1 MFADYD
7 WFENYINHLSRVTPE
22 DVLNIARTYL
32 TPDNRVVGFYLPQ
45 ES

>member
-7 WFENYINHLSRVTPE
+7 WFENYVNHLARVTPE
-22 DVLNIARTYL
+22 DVLNIARAYL